1 MEKAVIMGDIDK
13 NLSAETRSSLIAL
26 IESSLALIASGHFPN
41 SGFGEIIKVDSKC
54 FYRPI
59 P

>member
-1 MEKAVIMGDIDK
+1 MGDIDK

-41 SGFGEIIKVDSKC
+41 PGFGEIIKVDSKC